1 MTKIMNRPALFLL
14 ASATALVAEDMAFF
28 ETKIRPV
35 LVEKCHSCHSA
46 GAEKVKGGLLL
57 DTREGIRRGGDSGP
71 AVTPGEPANSL
82 LLTAIRYQDRDME
95 MPPKEKLPASVI
107 ADFEKWIAMG
117 APDPRNGSAAVMP
130 PTVDIEEGRKHWAFQ
145 PISNPPVPQ
154 VKDES
159 WPRTDMDRFILAAL
173 EEKGLR
179 PVADAVTEVL
189 RRRIAFDLTGLPP
202 DQTDP
207 TDPSDPT
214 DLLNSPRFGERWAR
228 HWLDVARYAES
239 AGGGH
244 NVLFPLA
251 FRYRDYVI
259 DALNADTPYDQ
270 FIREQLAGDLLPA
283 RSDARRN
290 AQLSA
295 TGFLCVG
302 VKDLRENSN
311 HRYRMALADEQ
322 IDATSRAFLGLTIAC
337 AKCHDH
343 KFDPIPTS
351 DYYALAGI
359 FTSSEPLLGAR
370 RNRQRHPLGAGL
382 APMAGAPVVFSD
394 ADFAQMLKLRVDAT
408 YARLA
413 VRDEKYRILI
423 EKGLD
428 RKNTEKHNAMLE
440 AIPSVQKLMRVVE
453 DTEAA
458 CEALRVRYDAALPH
472 SLMAMREDKP
482 EDCAIHIRGEDTQL
496 GPVVK
501 RGFPQVLATVE
512 TAPVPQDQSGRLQ
525 LAEWIASPR
534 HPLTARVMVNRIW
547 QHLFG
552 AGLVETPDDF
562 GLTGQPPSNP
572 ALLDHLASR
581 FIAHG
586 WSVKKMIAEIMGSRV
601 YQLSTSHDAE
611 NYEADPANRLHWRMN
626 RRRLGSDALFDAVRH
641 ISGDLAL
648 ERPAPVIP
656 PTPQDDRVKSMDLK
670 AWFAPTARHRTI
682 YQPVLRDHV
691 PEDWKL
697 FDFPDPELVTGRR
710 AQTTVPTQALHL
722 MNSPFI
728 AEHAR
733 KTAALLLPSATS
745 TETLVRAACERI
757 LNRAPTPD
765 EIREAAAFL
774 KSFPA
779 NDKSES
785 AAALCQTLFGSAEF
799 LYLY

>member
-1 MTKIMNRPALFLL
+1 MNRPALFLL

-370 RNRQRHPLGAGL
+370 RNRQRHP
-382 APMAGAPVVFSD
+382 
-394 ADFAQMLKLRVDAT
+394 
-408 YARLA
+408 
-413 VRDEKYRILI
+413 
-423 EKGLD
+423 
-428 RKNTEKHNAMLE
+428 
-440 AIPSVQKLMRVVE
+440 
-453 DTEAA
+453 
-458 CEALRVRYDAALPH
+458 
-472 SLMAMREDKP
+472 
-482 EDCAIHIRGEDTQL
+482 
-496 GPVVK
+496 
-501 RGFPQVLATVE
+501 
-512 TAPVPQDQSGRLQ
+512 
-525 LAEWIASPR
+525 
-534 HPLTARVMVNRIW
+534 
-547 QHLFG
+547 
-552 AGLVETPDDF
+552 
-562 GLTGQPPSNP
+562 
-572 ALLDHLASR
+572 
-581 FIAHG
+581 
-586 WSVKKMIAEIMGSRV
+586 
-601 YQLSTSHDAE
+601 
-611 NYEADPANRLHWRMN
+611 
-626 RRRLGSDALFDAVRH
+626 
-641 ISGDLAL
+641 
-648 ERPAPVIP
+648 
-656 PTPQDDRVKSMDLK
+656 
-670 AWFAPTARHRTI
+670 
-682 YQPVLRDHV
+682 
-691 PEDWKL
+691 
-697 FDFPDPELVTGRR
+697 
-710 AQTTVPTQALHL
+710 
-722 MNSPFI
+722 
-728 AEHAR
+728 
-733 KTAALLLPSATS
+733 
-745 TETLVRAACERI
+745 
-757 LNRAPTPD
+757 
-765 EIREAAAFL
+765 
-774 KSFPA
+774 
-779 NDKSES
+779 
-785 AAALCQTLFGSAEF
+785 
-799 LYLY
+799 